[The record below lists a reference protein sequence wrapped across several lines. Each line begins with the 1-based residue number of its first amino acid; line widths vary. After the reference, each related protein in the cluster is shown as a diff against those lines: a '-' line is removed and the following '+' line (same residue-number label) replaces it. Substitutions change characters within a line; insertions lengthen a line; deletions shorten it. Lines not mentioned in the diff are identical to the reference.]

1 MNITKLIAKVGLA
14 ALMVVSSVSSAFA
27 VDSTIVVKP
36 TDLATGFADVI
47 SNPTKW
53 FYYNDEND
61 SIDNTLGTY
70 VVGPA
75 VSPLGQDSVAISVSG
90 TQRRNLA
97 TYRFSGTPLADI
109 TKLAFS
115 TYNPSVGN
123 GGSISRSGYLHFNVD
138 FNGSDTWQRRL
149 VYVPS
154 VNGTVLQDAWQE
166 WDTATASSLW
176 SYSGATWP
184 APGAMLPGT
193 TAKTWATI
201 LSEYPGVR
209 VRVTD
214 SFMGMRVGEPYADGY
229 TENLDAFKFGTA
241 SGITSFDFD
250 MVDEPVLLPPPTTK
264 NQCKNNG
271 WMTFNNPP
279 FTSKK
284 DCEKYVKD
292 HKKDGKAEGELK
304 LSGPSQKIKFE
315 VKEMMSGDD
324 HDDDDHDDRHERRDG
339 LGKVEYWNYDYPG
352 GLHYKTQAL
361 CVNVNKVTKEA
372 RFMFQ
377 IPSGHPGLSGL
388 YIVAYTKD
396 VLPKGATDLYGH
408 AATADLATATTWCE
422 TGVGFSPAMY
432 SLTKGKVEVK

>member
-1 MNITKLIAKVGLA
+1 MKITKLIAKAGLA
-14 ALMVVSSVSSAFA
+14 ALLIASSVSSAFA
-27 VDSTIVVKP
+27 LDSTLVVKP
-36 TDLATGFADVI
+36 GDLATSFADVI

-53 FYYNDEND
+53 FYYNDETD
-61 SIDNTLGTY
+61 TIDNTLGAY

-75 VSPLGQDSVAISVSG
+75 TAPLGQDSVSLSVSG
-90 TQRRNLA
+90 TERRNLA
-97 TYRFSGTPLADI
+97 TYRFSGTPLASI

-115 TYNPSVGN
+115 TYNPSAGN
-123 GGSISRSGYLHFNVD
+123 GGSINRSGYLHFNVD

-154 VNGTVLQDAWQE
+154 VNGTVLQDTWQE
-166 WDTATASSLW
+166 WDTVTPTSLW

-184 APGAMLPGT
+184 APGAALPGT

-209 VRVTD
+209 IRVTD
-214 SFMGMRVGEPYADGY
+214 SFMGVRVGEPYADGY
-229 TENLDAFKFGTA
+229 TENIDAFRFGTA
-241 SGITSFDFD
+241 SGTTSFDFD
-250 MVDEPVLLPPPTTK
+250 TVEEPVLLPPPTSK
-264 NQCKNNG
+264 DQCKHDG
-271 WMTFNNPP
+271 WMSFNNPP

-292 HKKDGKAEGELK
+292 HKKNGKAEGELR
-304 LSGPSQKIKFE
+304 LSGPSQRINFE
-315 VKEMMSGDD
+315 VKESGRVENHDGDD
-324 HDDDDHDDRHERRDG
+324 HDDHDG

-361 CVNVNKVTKEA
+361 CVSVDKVTKEA

-388 YIVAYTKD
+388 YVVAYTKD
-396 VLPKGATDLYGH
+396 VMPKGSTDLYGH
-408 AATADLATATTWCE
+408 AATADLTTATTWCE

-432 SLTKGKVEVK
+432 SVTKGKVEVK